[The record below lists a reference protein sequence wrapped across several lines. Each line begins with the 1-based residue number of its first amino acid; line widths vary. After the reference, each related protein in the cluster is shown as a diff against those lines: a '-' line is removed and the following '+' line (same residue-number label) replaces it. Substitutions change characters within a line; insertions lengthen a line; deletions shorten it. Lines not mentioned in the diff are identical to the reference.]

1 MRRKLAYILIL
12 LSLVLFR
19 GPEVRAAGDEREV
32 MVGMIDAVDLFARGE
47 YKDASR
53 IFSSLLRRYPDND
66 ALNYYMS
73 LCTIADYKVANA
85 VAHIEKAVALDPA
98 NFVYRHR
105 LAQIYAV
112 TKDYDKALAQY
123 DSLMA
128 ARPNQTALQ
137 DETGEIYLRAGYYEK
152 YYPIAKSYMKD
163 EALDENDKL
172 RYLAGIF
179 NDFSREEIV
188 AMRPWVD
195 SLYVTVDRAYP
206 ASPQPL
212 AQWTKV
218 LAWLGDWNKLDQY
231 ASDGVSRFPGDTTLC
246 HYAAASKYFLKD
258 YDGAA
263 KMLEKLLT
271 LQKGDD
277 RRQLSTYS
285 WLGEIYH
292 KSGRFSQCYKTY
304 DKALAVDPEYVPIL
318 NNYAY
323 FLSLQKKNLKKAL
336 QMSRK
341 TVDAEP
347 DNPTYLDTY
356 AWILYLLGR
365 PEEAREQFNH
375 AKLYGGTDNAVILD
389 HFATVL
395 YELGQYRL
403 AYSYWEKVKSKMT
416 EDERHEIKNLD
427 EKIEA
432 AQQAIQ
438 SGHGKKLGK

>member
-1 MRRKLAYILIL
+1 MKRKIAYSLVL
-12 LSLVLFR
+12 LSLMLFR
-19 GPEVRAAGDEREV
+19 GPETRAAGNEREA
-32 MVGMIDAVDLFARGE
+32 MAGMIDAVDLFARGE
-47 YKDASR
+47 YKEASR
-53 IFSSLLRRYPDND
+53 IFSSLLRRHPDND

-73 LCTIADYKVANA
+73 LCTIADYKVPGAI
-85 VAHIEKAVALDPA
+85 AHIEKAVALDTA

-112 TKDYDKALAQY
+112 TKDYEKALAQY
-123 DSLMA
+123 DRLMA
-128 ARPNQTALQ
+128 ARPEQPGLQ
-137 DETGEIYLRAGYYEK
+137 DEIGEIYLRAGRYED
-152 YYPIAKSYMKD
+152 YYPIARSYMKD
-163 EALDENDKL
+163 ETLEENDKL

-195 SLYVTVDRAYP
+195 SLYVTVDKMYP

-212 AQWTKV
+212 VHWTKV
-218 LAWLGDWNKLDQY
+218 LAWLGDWDRLDHY
-231 ASDGVSRFPGDTTLC
+231 ASDGALRFPQDTTLC

-263 KMLEKLLT
+263 RMLERLLV
-271 LQKGDD
+271 LQKGDA

-292 KSGRFSQCYKTY
+292 KSGRYPQCYKTY
-304 DKALAVDPEYVPIL
+304 DKALALDPDYVPIL

-323 FLSLQKKNLKKAL
+323 FLSLRKKNLKKAL

-341 TVDAEP
+341 TVEAEP

-356 AWILYLLGR
+356 AWVLYLLGR

-375 AKLYGGTDNAVILD
+375 AKLYGGMDNAVILD

-403 AYSYWEKVKSKMT
+403 AYTYWEKAKSKVT
-416 EDERHEIKNLD
+416 EDERQEVSDLD
-427 EKIEA
+427 KKIEA
-432 AQQAIQ
+432 AQEAIQ